1 MFQLDLRSHLSIYQ
15 QVIDNIKELIVCG
28 AIEADSKLPSVRDLS
43 RTLAVNPN
51 TVQKSFKE
59 LERQGFIYTVAGKGT
74 FVCNREKEDVNK
86 EAIERVGKIIE
97 HNVRELYYIGLSR
110 DDVEEMLMEIAGNPF
125 KAGGGKND

>member
-1 MFQLDLRSHLSIYQ
+1 MFQLDLRSHLSIYE

-43 RTLAVNPN
+43 KVLAVNPN

-74 FVCNREKEDVNK
+74 FVCKRDEKEVDQESIDRVTGL
-86 EAIERVGKIIE
+86 IEQ
-97 HNVRELYYIGLSR
+97 NVRELYFIGVSR
-110 DDVEEMLMEIAGNPF
+110 NEVEEILMGIAKNSF
-125 KAGGGKND
+125 KTGGGKK

>member
-86 EAIERVGKIIE
+86 EAVERVGKIIE

>member
-1 MFQLDLRSHLSIYQ
+1 MFQLDLRNHLSIYE

-43 RTLAVNPN
+43 KVLAVNPN

-74 FVCNREKEDVNK
+74 FVCKRDEKEVDQESIDRVTGL
-86 EAIERVGKIIE
+86 IEQ
-97 HNVRELYYIGLSR
+97 NVRELYFIGVSR
-110 DDVEEMLMEIAGNPF
+110 NEVEEILMGIAKNSF
-125 KAGGGKND
+125 KTGGGKK